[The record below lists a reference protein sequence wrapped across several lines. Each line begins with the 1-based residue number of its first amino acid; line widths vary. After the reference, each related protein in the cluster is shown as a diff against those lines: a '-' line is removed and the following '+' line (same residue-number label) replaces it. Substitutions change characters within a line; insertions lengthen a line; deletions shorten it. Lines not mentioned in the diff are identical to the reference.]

1 MRCPGLFTTQIGY
14 SHGRELG
21 AAAAAQ
27 MEQLAY
33 YPNWAA
39 TNPAT
44 LALTERIL
52 ALAPPQ
58 MSRIFFTSG
67 GSESVESAW
76 KLARQHFQ
84 ARGESSRRIVISRN
98 GSYHGCSLGA
108 LSITGIP
115 AAKAPFEP
123 LHRRTRA
130 TSSTPTRARTRAA
143 IRSPPPTRSRR
154 RSSPPAPRTSAWS
167 SSSRCRTP
175 AACLVPPP
183 GYAQRV
189 REICDRHGV
198 LLCCDEVICAFGR
211 LGHWFGSERLGFT
224 PDLITFAKGV
234 TSGYAPLGGVI
245 FTEAVAAPLLE
256 AEGLYAH
263 GYTFGG
269 HPVSCATALANI
281 AVMERLDVLAN
292 VLEVEPYLESVLNEV
307 AAASPI
313 AVEARGC
320 GFFRSLEIVE
330 NGARRPRARGHA
342 RPRRDRAHRRARQPL
357 SRHLAAADQ
366 RPVARRRARARHS
379 RAGWPRS
386 PGDRAVPAR
395 ARRPRAVRAGPPG
408 RDRPARARPRRAD
421 RQAGLERGAVGPR
434 SGGRGRDR
442 QRRARRQ
449 PLPRRR
455 LLGAAQ
461 RARRAPRRRLR
472 ARSSSATAPTACST
486 TSRSRC
492 SSRATRS
499 RSAGRRS
506 RSTRSTPPR
515 WARSPCGRRSPARAT
530 TSTRSP
536 RCVDRAHEA
545 RLRHEPEQPD
555 RRHGQARGARA
566 LPRRPA
572 GPRPARARRGLLRV
586 RRRSRVPGRRERA
599 ARARSPLRRPAHVL
613 EDLRARG
620 LPRRLR
626 ALPAGCRRR
635 LPQGQERVRRD
646 AVGARRRAREPRCA
660 ARRSRAAARRRARGA
675 SASPRVCASAAS
687 SRSRAS
693 PTSSA
698 SNVGDGAAFAA
709 RLERQGVIVR
719 PLGAV
724 RRSGL
729 GAHQRRLAARS

>member
-1 MRCPGLFTTQIGY
+1 MADVEREAPPVLVGGDGPYVIESDGTRLLDAMSGLFTTQIGY
-14 SHGRELG
+14 SHGAELG

-123 LHRRTRA
+123 LDRPTRA
-130 TSSTPTRARTRAA
+130 TSSTPIRGRTRAA
-143 IRSPPPTRSRR
+143 TRWPRPTRSRR
-154 RSSPPAPRTSAWS
+154 RSSPRAPRTSAWS

-175 AACLVPPP
+175 AELLVPPP

-245 FTEAVAAPLLE
+245 FSEAVAAPLLE
-256 AEGLYAH
+256 SEGLYAH

-281 AVMERLDVLAN
+281 ADHGARSTCSRN
-292 VLEVEPYLESVLNEV
+292 VREVEPYLESVLNEV

-320 GFFRSLEIVE
+320 GFFRSLELVE
-330 NGARRPRARGHA
+330 NAALVDRVRAATRG
-342 RPRRDRAHRRARQPL
+342 PRRDRAHGRARQPL
-357 SRHLAAADQ
+357 PRDLPAADQ
-366 RPVARRRARARHS
+366 RPLARRRARGGARG
-379 RAGWPRS
+379 R
-386 PGDRAVPAR
+386 
-395 ARRPRAVRAGPPG
+395 PG
-408 RDRPARARPRRAD
+408 RDRRVTAPFRHALDGLVPYEPGRPVEIVQRELGLAGPIVKLASNEGPWGPGAGGAGGD
-421 RQAGLERGAVGPR
+421 RE
-434 SGGRGRDR
+434 
-442 QRRARRQ
+442 RRARRQ

-461 RARRAPRRRLR
+461 RAGRAPRRRLR
-472 ARSSSATAPTACST
+472 AGRGGE
-486 TSRSRC
+486 RRRR
-492 SSRATRS
+492 RAQLPGARDA
-499 RSAGRRS
+499 RAGRRGRVLLAVLS
-506 RSTRSTPPR
+506 RLSDQRGQD
-515 WARSPCGRRSPARAT
+515 GRREPCARRSRARAT
-530 TSTRSP
+530 TSRRSP
-536 RCVDRAHEA
+536 SAITERTKLVYVTNPNNPTGGMVARAALERFLDGLPGHVLPVLDEAYFEYVDDPEYPDGASEQLARGRRCVV
-545 RLRHEPEQPD
+545 LRTFSKIYGLAGFRVGYGLCPPD
-555 RRHGQARGARA
+555 
-566 LPRRPA
+566 
-572 GPRPARARRGLLRV
+572 V
-586 RRRSRVPGRRERA
+586 A
-599 ARARSPLRRPAHVL
+599 AACLKVKNAFDVT
-613 EDLRARG
+613 
-620 LPRRLR
+620 
-626 ALPAGCRRR
+626 
-635 LPQGQERVRRD
+635 Q
-646 AVGARRRAREPRCA
+646 VGARRRAREPRG
-660 ARRSRAAARRRARGA
+660 R
-675 SASPRVCASAAS
+675 
-687 SRSRAS
+687 
-693 PTSSA
+693 
-698 SNVGDGAAFAA
+698 
-709 RLERQGVIVR
+709 
-719 PLGAV
+719 
-724 RRSGL
+724 
-729 GAHQRRLAARS
+729 